1 MKRSTRL
8 SPTFH
13 AMFERPHHQRIARAL
28 QALDADLLR
37 QHGCLFGGGTCIT
50 LRFGEYRESVDMDF
64 LISNPT
70 GYRELRQILTSA
82 QGMASITRA
91 GAIPLIVQ
99 REIRADQ
106 YGIRTQ
112 LLMDNEPIKFEIVRE
127 ARITLDAPG
136 PTDILCSISTL
147 TLTDLAASKLLANA
161 DRHADDGIFSR
172 DLIDLAMLNLD
183 LARLRQALAKAESA
197 YGQAIRRDLNTAIER
212 MHQRHGWLERC
223 MQAMTIDIPPAQ
235 LWQRIRALKRL

>member
-1 MKRSTRL
+1 
-8 SPTFH
+8 
-13 AMFERPHHQRIARAL
+13 MFKRPHHQRIARVL
-28 QALDADLLR
+28 QALDADLLL
-37 QHGCLFGGGTCIT
+37 QHGCLFGGGTCIA
-50 LRFGEYRESVDMDF
+50 LRFDEYRESVDMDF
-64 LISNPT
+64 LISDPA
-70 GYRELRQILTSA
+70 GYRELRQMLTSA
-82 QGMASITRA
+82 QGMTAITRA
-91 GAIPLIVQ
+91 GAIPLVVQ

-112 LLMDNEPIKFEIVRE
+112 LLMDEEPIKFEIVRE

-136 PTDILCSISTL
+136 PTDILYAVSTL

-161 DRHADDGIFSR
+161 DRHADDGVFSR

-183 LARLRQALAKAESA
+183 PAHLRQAIAKAESA

-212 MHQRHGWLERC
+212 MHQRPGWLERC
-223 MQAMTIDIPPAQ
+223 MQAMAIDIPQAW

>member
-1 MKRSTRL
+1 
-8 SPTFH
+8 
-13 AMFERPHHQRIARAL
+13 MFERPHHQRIARVL

-37 QHGCLFGGGTCIT
+37 QHACLFGGGTCIA

-64 LISNPT
+64 LISDPL
-70 GYRELRQILTSA
+70 GYRELRQMLTSE
-82 QGMASITRA
+82 QGMRTITRA
-91 GAIPLIVQ
+91 GAIPLIAQ

-112 LLMDNEPIKFEIVRE
+112 LVMDGEPIKFEIVRE

-136 PTDILCSISTL
+136 VTDILCAVSTL

-172 DLIDLAMLNLD
+172 DLIDLAMLDLD
-183 LARLRQALAKAESA
+183 LVSLRQAMTKAESA
-197 YGQAIRRDLNTAIER
+197 YGQAIRRDLKTAIDR
-212 MHQRHGWLERC
+212 MHQRPGWLERC
-223 MQAMTIDIPPAQ
+223 MQAMAINIPPAK